1 MCRSF
6 LVKIRTERLR
16 ANLSAA
22 DGADYSRADV
32 RRWLLDAGF
41 QPAGASWRVDKSNLL
56 LEPAEVAA
64 AIPEA
69 QASDQSAVPRR
80 ARVA

>member
-1 MCRSF
+1 VGQAF
-6 LVKIRTERLR
+6 FVKVRMERLR

-32 RRWLLDAGF
+32 RGWLKDAGF
-41 QPAGASWRVDKSNLL
+41 VPQGAWWRVDESNLL
-56 LEPAEVAA
+56 LEPAEVSEILPAA
-64 AIPEA
+64 EA
-69 QASDQSAVPRR
+69 GDAVRRR